1 MSENTHPAG
10 TIIKTGIT
18 FGTSLAIVMSYT
30 QNESILWAIFH
41 GILSWGYVIYRA
53 VLQIMQ

>member
-1 MSENTHPAG
+1 MSERTYQAG
-10 TIIKTGIT
+10 TIVKTGIT
-18 FGTSLAIVMSYT
+18 FGSSLAIVMSYT

-53 VLQIMQ
+53 IFQMIQ